1 MKLPITVV
9 LFIGSFAFGVAALNT
24 PACTPWSSPQAP
36 SWDNKAC
43 GQFVD
48 EAAAVAVARS
58 DADREARRMLADG
71 PAACIAWTEL
81 LDSKELAERARDHDL
96 RPSRRIRAAEAA
108 RVPGVRCEIDMED
121 PAGTAPGR
129 EERGEAVAACSAAAG
144 RHAGGARRP
153 GAWSQRG
160 LRRARKTEK
169 GLLRL
174 YARQSKPV
182 KLDPTVSIAPRG
194 GRYFIYRPP
203 RDGTSASCS
212 GRPAPR
218 TAATTSWPPPL
229 ALLGSRRCK
238 DVFRSVREDVASTP
252 GGEDEPGRRGRPAG
266 TRAVRTW
273 RSPWILDA
281 WDTRRSLARAR
292 ASSSTLYSF
301 RFGI

>member
-203 RDGTSASCS
+203 RTVFDLPTAPSIRPPVARLAAIVDGNHAGSGKPSRAPLPVPGLPSGAGRPCPPLPGASLAHHTSAALIRVSS
-212 GRPAPR
+212 REIRGQRPR
-218 TAATTSWPPPL
+218 
-229 ALLGSRRCK
+229 
-238 DVFRSVREDVASTP
+238 
-252 GGEDEPGRRGRPAG
+252 
-266 TRAVRTW
+266 
-273 RSPWILDA
+273 I
-281 WDTRRSLARAR
+281 
-292 ASSSTLYSF
+292 
-301 RFGI
+301 